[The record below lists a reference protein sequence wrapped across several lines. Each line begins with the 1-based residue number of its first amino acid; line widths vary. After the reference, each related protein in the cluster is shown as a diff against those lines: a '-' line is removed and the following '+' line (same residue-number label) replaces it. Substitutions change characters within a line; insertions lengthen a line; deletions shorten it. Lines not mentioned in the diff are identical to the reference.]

1 MINVKFIRSIVE
13 QVTELDL
20 SNGNRKRDYSDARAI
35 YYKICRDMT
44 KSTIEYIGKE
54 VGRDHAT
61 VLHGIKNVFPVVDK
75 QLYIEVMNKINST
88 SPVTERLEG
97 IAKSL
102 SEEILPLIHSKVD
115 WQIADTD
122 SDGDDY
128 DCYTR
133 ICYPLGD
140 QQDAVT
146 NKIRLLID
154 NIYKN
159 TTMNQYV

>member
-1 MINVKFIRSIVE
+1 
-13 QVTELDL
+13 
-20 SNGNRKRDYSDARAI
+20 
-35 YYKICRDMT
+35 MT

-75 QLYIEVMNKINST
+75 QLYVEIMNKIDST

-115 WQIADTD
+115 WQIADQETE
-122 SDGDDY
+122 GDEHYAIHASVTRLVINKMLLQTKY
-128 DCYTR
+128 DH
-133 ICYPLGD
+133 
-140 QQDAVT
+140 Q
-146 NKIRLLID
+146 
-154 NIYKN
+154 
-159 TTMNQYV
+159 

>member
-75 QLYIEVMNKINST
+75 QLYVEVMNKIDST

-97 IAKSL
+97 IAKRL
-102 SEEILPLIHSKVD
+102 SEEVLPIICRKVD

-122 SDGDDY
+122 LDGDDY
-128 DCYTR
+128 AAIHASVTRLVINKMLLQTKYDC
-133 ICYPLGD
+133 
-140 QQDAVT
+140 
-146 NKIRLLID
+146 
-154 NIYKN
+154 
-159 TTMNQYV
+159 